1 MKCLPYYKQQH
12 KTHSDNTVHFPHTL
26 TPSHPHTL
34 TPSPS
39 HPHTLTDLDLE
50 DLFLRLAREA
60 RAARP
65 RPFPRDCF
73 LVGVVRGV
81 AGERGA
87 VLSTLVLVVI
97 GESGEEEM
105 VGVCWVADVVLG
117 S

>member
-1 MKCLPYYKQQH
+1 M
-12 KTHSDNTVHFPHTL
+12 
-26 TPSHPHTL
+26 
-34 TPSPS
+34 
-39 HPHTLTDLDLE
+39 
-50 DLFLRLAREA
+50 RLAREA

-117 S
+117 RCVCEDYTDLGLVESSVS

>member
-1 MKCLPYYKQQH
+1 MSNPRYSSHEIDISAFHIITNSTRLTQI
-12 KTHSDNTVHFPHTL
+12 TL
-26 TPSHPHTL
+26 YISL
-34 TPSPS
+34 TPS

-105 VGVCWVADVVLG
+105 VGVC
-117 S
+117 

>member
-1 MKCLPYYKQQH
+1 MSNPRYSSHEIDISAFHIITNSTRLTQITPYI
-12 KTHSDNTVHFPHTL
+12 SL
-26 TPSHPHTL
+26 T
-34 TPSPS
+34 

-60 RAARP
+60 SAARP

-87 VLSTLVLVVI
+87 VLLTLVLVVI

>member
-1 MKCLPYYKQQH
+1 M
-12 KTHSDNTVHFPHTL
+12 
-26 TPSHPHTL
+26 
-34 TPSPS
+34 
-39 HPHTLTDLDLE
+39 
-50 DLFLRLAREA
+50 RLAREA

-65 RPFPRDCF
+65 RPFPRNCF

-117 S
+117 N